1 LIRQLAD
8 ASVVLVLM
16 VVLVLVVLMLI
27 CGVAVA
33 IPLLGGLVMV
43 GMGACWFGESRRQPT
58 GHEQGQGDQ
67 PTAEQRGMHDGK
79 RRPGNKSCR
88 RWPDRIDGWAVLR

>member
-1 LIRQLAD
+1 MIRQLAD
-8 ASVVLVLM
+8 ASVVLV

-33 IPLLGGLVMV
+33 IPLLGRLVMV
-43 GMGACWFGESRRQPT
+43 GMGARWLGQSRRQTT
-58 GHEQGQGDQ
+58 GHEQGQGEQ
-67 PTAEQRGMHDGK
+67 PKAEQRGMHDGK

-88 RWPDRIDGWAVLR
+88 HWPDRIDGWPVLR